1 MCPPRHSIKLSQTFS
16 GKASYISCAWLSGSH
31 PKTMRAFF
39 SFYSDALK
47 IALQSIFAHKLRAFL
62 TLIGI
67 IIGVA
72 SVVTVGASI
81 SGLNTY
87 VVEKV
92 AKVLGSN
99 HFMIARIASSARLS
113 DEEFERMNRRNK
125 RVNWDEFEWV
135 RDHCKSCTEVGA
147 AVQGQADIKQEG
159 IEFPGALVFG
169 VTENMVDIED
179 KTIVDG
185 RFISNDEVQRSAFVV
200 VLGGD
205 IKDKFFPNTNPV
217 GKLLKVRGLPMRVVG
232 VEEKRGSFFGDSFDR
247 HIYIPVSTH
256 LQIFGRNGLQIHG
269 KAEGRETFQ
278 ATIEEARVAMRNKR
292 RLNGNEEDDFGVV
305 NVEELN
311 NQIDQFTGSIAMVVV
326 PITLITLVVGG
337 IVVMN
342 IMLVSVTERTFEVGL
357 RKAVGATKKQILLQF
372 LIESAILCA
381 LGGIIGLLLSYGVTA
396 LITALASITMTI
408 TVGYILLALIVST
421 AIGMIAGIYPA
432 FKAARLDPILALTK
446 AT

>member
-1 MCPPRHSIKLSQTFS
+1 M
-16 GKASYISCAWLSGSH
+16 KAI
-31 PKTMRAFF
+31 F
-39 SFYSDALK
+39 SFYTDALK

-87 VVEKV
+87 VIDKLT
-92 AKVLGSN
+92 KVLGSN
-99 HFMIARIASSARLS
+99 HFMIARMAFSGDMS
-113 DEEFERMNRRNK
+113 DEEFERRNRRNK
-125 RVNWDEFEWV
+125 RINWDDYEWI
-135 RDHCKSCTEVGA
+135 RDHCASCDHVGA
-147 AVQGQADIKQEG
+147 AAGAGTDLKQDG
-159 IEFPGALVFG
+159 IEFPGTRVMGA
-169 VTENMVDIED
+169 TANMVDIED
-179 KTIVDG
+179 KTIELG
-185 RFISNDEVQRSAFVV
+185 RFISADEVERSAMVV

-205 IKDKFFPNTNPV
+205 IKDKFFPNTDPI
-217 GKLLKVRGLPMRVVG
+217 GKTLKVRGLPMRVVG

-247 HIYIPVSTH
+247 HIYIPVTTH
-256 LQIFGRNGLQIHG
+256 MQIFGRNGLQIHG
-269 KAEGRETFQ
+269 KTRSRETFHS
-278 ATIEEARVAMRNKR
+278 AIEDARVAMRIKH

-311 NQIDQFTGSIAMVVV
+311 QQIDEFTAMIAMVVI
-326 PITLITLVVGG
+326 PITAITLIVGG

-357 RKAVGATKKQILLQF
+357 RKAVGATRRQIVTQF

-381 LGGIIGLLLSYGVTA
+381 LGGVLGLLTAWGVTT

-408 TVGYILLALIVST
+408 TITYIIMALGLST
-421 AIGMIAGIYPA
+421 IIGMIAGVYPA
-432 FKAARLDPILALTK
+432 FKAARLDPILALTH

>member
-1 MCPPRHSIKLSQTFS
+1 MK
-16 GKASYISCAWLSGSH
+16 
-31 PKTMRAFF
+31 AFF

-87 VVEKV
+87 VVDKV

-99 HFMIARIASSARLS
+99 HFMIARMAFSGQMS
-113 DEEFERMNRRNK
+113 DDEFERRNRRNK
-125 RVNWDEFEWV
+125 RLNWDDYEWV
-135 RDHCKSCTEVGA
+135 RDHCKDCAEVGA
-147 AVQGQADIKQEG
+147 EVQGQADLKQDA
-159 IEFPGALVFG
+159 IEFPSALVFG
-169 VTENMVDIED
+169 ASANMVDIED
-179 KTIVDG
+179 KTIAEG
-185 RFISNDEVQRSAFVV
+185 RFISNDEVQRSAFVC
-200 VLGGD
+200 VLGND
-205 IKDKFFPNTNPV
+205 IKEKFFPNTDPI
-217 GKLLKVRGLPMRVVG
+217 GKYLKVRGLPMRIVG
-232 VEEKRGSFFGDSFDR
+232 VEEARGSFFGSSFDR
-247 HIYIPVSTH
+247 HLYIPVTTH

-269 KAEGRETFQ
+269 KAPNREIFQ
-278 ATIEEARVAMRNKR
+278 TAIEDARVAMRNKH
-292 RLNGNEEDDFGVV
+292 RLNGNDEDDFGLV

-311 NQIDQFTGSIAMVVV
+311 NQIDQFTGSIAAVVV
-326 PITLITLVVGG
+326 PITLITLIVGG

-357 RKAVGATKKQILLQF
+357 RKAVGATRKQILLQF
-372 LIESAILCA
+372 LIESAILCG
-381 LGGIIGLLLSYGVTA
+381 LGGVLGLLLSWGVTA

-408 TVGYILLALIVST
+408 TIGYILLALIVST

-432 FKAARLDPILALTK
+432 FKAARLDPILALTQ